1 MQQVRLR
8 FCSPCSPNPLF
19 SLQRVPPPH
28 CIKLN
33 KQIQILHYD
42 KIDST
47 NTEARRLYE
56 QGERGPIWIVADE
69 QKAGRG
75 RLGRAWHSEPGNLY
89 STFLFPCE
97 APQSKLAQISFVA
110 ALAVHDVAT
119 TFIINTPIALKWP
132 NDCLI
137 DGAKFCGILSEVLA
151 PSQIALGIGMNI
163 IHAPKDTPYAAT
175 YLKGATVNAAHEVLS
190 ASLQNWLKIWNAGKD
205 FETIKFAWESKALNL
220 GKMLSVD
227 IGTAIRHGMFKGLN
241 DDGAMILVQADN
253 TEITI
258 HAGDVRVALQTKE
271 NHTA

>member
-1 MQQVRLR
+1 MTA
-8 FCSPCSPNPLF
+8 P
-19 SLQRVPPPH
+19 
-28 CIKLN
+28 
-33 KQIQILHYD
+33 IQILHYD
-42 KIDST
+42 TIDST

-75 RLGRAWHSEPGNLY
+75 RMGREWQSKPGNLY
-89 STFLFPCE
+89 STFLFPCA

-119 TFIINTPIALKWP
+119 TFIKNTPIALKWP

-163 IHAPKDTPYAAT
+163 AHAPKDTPYAAT
-175 YLKGATVNAAHEVLS
+175 YLKGATVKAAHEVLA
-190 ASLQNWLKIWNAGKD
+190 ASLKNWLQIWSNGKD

-220 GKMLSVD
+220 GKKLSVD
-227 IGTAIRHGMFKGLN
+227 TGQATRQGIFKGLN
-241 DDGAMILVQADN
+241 DDGAMILIQADN

-258 HAGDVRVALQTKE
+258 HAGDASVTPQTKE

>member
-1 MQQVRLR
+1 ML
-8 FCSPCSPNPLF
+8 PH
-19 SLQRVPPPH
+19 H

-42 KIDST
+42 TIDST
-47 NTEARRLYE
+47 NSEARRLYE

-75 RLGRAWHSEPGNLY
+75 RLGRTWHSEPGNLY
-89 STFLFPCE
+89 STLLLPCA

-119 TFIINTPIALKWP
+119 TFIKNTPITLKWP

-137 DGAKFCGILSEVLA
+137 DGAKFCGILSEVLS

-163 IHAPKDTPYAAT
+163 AHAPKDTLYAAT
-175 YLKGATVNAAHEVLS
+175 HLKVTSVKAAHEVLS
-190 ASLQNWLKIWNAGKD
+190 ASLQNWLQIWNNGAD

-220 GKMLSVD
+220 GKKLSVD
-227 IGTAIRHGMFKGLN
+227 TGQAIRQGIFKGLS
-241 DDGAMILVQADN
+241 DDGAMILIQPDN

-258 HAGDVRVALQTKE
+258 HAGDVRVTPQTKE